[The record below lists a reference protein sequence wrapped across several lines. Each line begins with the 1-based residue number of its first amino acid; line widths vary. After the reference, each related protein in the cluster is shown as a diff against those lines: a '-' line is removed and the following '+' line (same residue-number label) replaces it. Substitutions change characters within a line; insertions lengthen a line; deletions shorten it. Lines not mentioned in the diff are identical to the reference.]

1 MDMMVPGSP
10 LADSAPALMLD
21 EAGVPARVWEGG
33 LVVVMAT
40 WVRGAWWERERIC
53 R

>member
-1 MDMMVPGSP
+1 MMVAGSP
-10 LADSAPALMLD
+10 LAASVPALMVD
-21 EAGVPARVWEGG
+21 EAGVPARVWEGA
-33 LVVVMAT
+33 LVVVMAM